1 MSMATTV
8 LLCMIAVV
16 AACWDWQTRRLPNWL
31 TIGTTSLGVALSAL
45 PGGLSIPSALLG
57 GLVGFMLGMT
67 AFATGILGAGDG
79 KYLMAL
85 GTFFGPVQLLYA
97 ILAMA
102 VAGGILAIVEAA
114 RQDTLWVT
122 ILRAGAGLKHLLTL
136 GRSGHL
142 PERKTAALG
151 YVPYGVAM
159 SAGALFWWF
168 MGGRA

>member
-1 MSMATTV
+1 MPMASTV
-8 LLCMIAVV
+8 LLCVIAVV
-16 AACWDWQTRRLPNWL
+16 AAGWDWRMRRLPNWL
-31 TIGTTSLGVALSAL
+31 TIGATSLGVALSAL
-45 PGGLSIPSALLG
+45 PGGLSVSDALLG
-57 GLVGFMLGMT
+57 GLVGLVVGMT

-102 VAGGILAIVEAA
+102 VAGGILAIVESA
-114 RQDTLWVT
+114 RQGTLWVA
-122 ILRAGAGLKHLLTL
+122 ILRAGAGMKHLLTL

-159 SAGALFWWF
+159 SAGALIWWF

>member
-1 MSMATTV
+1 MPMTTTV
-8 LLCMIAVV
+8 LCLIAVV
-16 AACWDWQTRRLPNWL
+16 AAGWDWRSRRIPNWL
-31 TIGTTSLGVALSAL
+31 TIGATGLGVALSAL
-45 PGGLSIPSALLG
+45 PGGISFSGALLG
-57 GLVGFMLGMT
+57 GLVGLAIGM
-67 AFATGILGAGDG
+67 AAYGTGILGAGDG

-85 GTFFGPVQLLYA
+85 GTFFGPSQLLYA

-102 VAGGILAIVEAA
+102 VAGGLLALLSSA
-114 RQDTLWVT
+114 RQGTLWVA
-122 ILRAGAGLKHLLTL
+122 LVRAGAGLKHLLTL
-136 GRSGHL
+136 GRAGEL

>member
-1 MSMATTV
+1 MPMATTV
-8 LLCMIAVV
+8 LLCVV
-16 AACWDWQTRRLPNWL
+16 AVAAAGWDWHTRRLPNWL
-31 TIGTTSLGVALSAL
+31 TIGATGLGVALSAL
-45 PGGLSIPSALLG
+45 PGGVSVSAALLG
-57 GLVGFMLGMT
+57 GLVGMAVGMT

-102 VAGGILAIVEAA
+102 VAGGILAIVESA
-114 RQDTLWVT
+114 RMGTLWVA
-122 ILRAGAGLKHLLTL
+122 ILRAGAGFKHLLTL
-136 GRSGHL
+136 GRFGSL

-159 SAGALFWWF
+159 SAGALIWWF

>member
-1 MSMATTV
+1 MPMATTV
-8 LLCMIAVV
+8 LLGVVAVV
-16 AACWDWQTRRLPNWL
+16 AAGWDWQTRRLPNWL
-31 TIGTTSLGVALSAL
+31 TIGATGLGVALSAL
-45 PGGLSIPSALLG
+45 PGGVSVSGALLG
-57 GLVGFMLGMT
+57 GLVGLAVGMT

-97 ILAMA
+97 MLAMA
-102 VAGGILAIVEAA
+102 VAGGVLAIVESA
-114 RQDTLWVT
+114 RQGTLWVA

-136 GRSGHL
+136 GRFGQL
-142 PERKTAALG
+142 PERSTVAQG
-151 YVPYGVAM
+151 YIPYGVAM

>member
-1 MSMATTV
+1 MPMATTV
-8 LLCMIAVV
+8 LLCTIAVV
-16 AACWDWQTRRLPNWL
+16 AAGWDWHSRRLPNWL
-31 TIGTTSLGVALSAL
+31 TIGATSLGVALSAL
-45 PGGLSIPSALLG
+45 PGGLSVSGALFG
-57 GLVGFMLGMT
+57 GLVGLVVGMT
-67 AFATGILGAGDG
+67 AFASGILGAGDG

-102 VAGGILAIVEAA
+102 VAGGLLAIVESA
-114 RQDTLWVT
+114 RQGTLWVT
-122 ILRAGAGLKHLLTL
+122 ILRTGAGMKHLLTL

-159 SAGALFWWF
+159 SAGALIWWF

>member
-1 MSMATTV
+1 MPMASTV
-8 LLCMIAVV
+8 LLAMIAVV
-16 AACWDWQTRRLPNWL
+16 AAGWDWHTRRLPNWL
-31 TIGTTSLGVALSAL
+31 TLGATGLGVALSAL
-45 PGGLSIPSALLG
+45 PGGVSVSGALLG
-57 GLVGFMLGMT
+57 GLVGLAVGMT
-67 AFATGILGAGDG
+67 AFAAGILGAGDG

-102 VAGGILAIVEAA
+102 VAGGLLAIVESA
-114 RQDTLWVT
+114 RQGTLWVSM
-122 ILRAGAGLKHLLTL
+122 LNAGAGLKHLLTL
-136 GRSGHL
+136 GRFGQL
-142 PERKTAALG
+142 PERKTVALG